1 MEEAAGAKK
10 PRLAAPP
17 VHAATEATGAVL
29 ADDEA
34 KKDFKKVVVLEGMV
48 VFKKQWPSKHSGAYL
63 DWTLHS
69 LQEADGK
76 VTEVWHGV
84 AKP

>member
-1 MEEAAGAKK
+1 MEEAPGAKK

-29 ADDEA
+29 ADEA
-34 KKDFKKVVVLEGMV
+34 KKDFKKVVVLEGVV

-76 VTEVWHGV
+76 VFEVWHGV

>member
-1 MEEAAGAKK
+1 MEEAAAGAKK

-17 VHAATEATGAVL
+17 VHAATEATVAML
-29 ADDEA
+29 ADEA
-34 KKDFKKVVVLEGMV
+34 KKDFKKVVVLEGVV

-63 DWTLHS
+63 DWNLHT
-69 LQEADGK
+69 LQEEDGK
-76 VTEVWHGV
+76 VTEIWHGV